1 MLLFYLLDECYP
13 IGLVEEM
20 YQCVSDYELIVL
32 VWEINVNLIDYEPIF
47 PVEMCVYL
55 IDYEPIVPVEEMY
68 EWCPHWLLHL
78 FSILF
83 QDLYSWLVLLKIN
96 APTHSFICN
105 NVDHLTS
112 LKIIKFCF
120 WLSKV
125 NSLFNITHAYK
136 LRRNCHLKIS
146 NKPYFQFCLSTL
158 IFKFLNHNNCIL

>member
-68 EWCPHWLLHL
+68 EWCPH
-78 FSILF
+78 
-83 QDLYSWLVLLKIN
+83 
-96 APTHSFICN
+96 
-105 NVDHLTS
+105 
-112 LKIIKFCF
+112 
-120 WLSKV
+120 
-125 NSLFNITHAYK
+125 
-136 LRRNCHLKIS
+136 
-146 NKPYFQFCLSTL
+146 
-158 IFKFLNHNNCIL
+158 